1 MLQGHYSKMLRK
13 VNHLARI
20 SKSASSLP
28 SGAMKTTSDI
38 RRENARRLAR
48 EAGSNA
54 QLAREMG
61 MSDSQMGQ
69 LIGENP
75 TRNIG
80 PNLARRLE
88 AGRGKQTGWMDLPHE
103 EAVIQSLRVMQLG
116 ELRRIAEALSDSDLS
131 HCLAMVQENYA
142 HLALEKDQTLG
153 KVNSLS
159 TSYSG
164 NIVATAPHEGSIT
177 KEGERSDGRPTSTR
191 IKKPEEV
198 VPSSRKKGVESATRS
213 KTRKGHKA

>member
-1 MLQGHYSKMLRK
+1 MLRK
-13 VNHLARI
+13 VNHDARI
-20 SKSASSLP
+20 SKSCGSLT
-28 SGAMKTTSDI
+28 STAMKTTSDI

-54 QLAREMG
+54 QLARDMK

-80 PNLARRLE
+80 PNLARRFE
-88 AGRGKQTGWMDLPHE
+88 QVGGKPMGWMDLPHE
-103 EAVIQSLRVMQLG
+103 EAVIKSLRSMQLE
-116 ELRRIAEALSDSDLS
+116 ELRKIAESLSDSDLS
-131 HCLAMVQENYA
+131 RCLAMIQEMYA
-142 HLALEKDQTLG
+142 HLALGKDQVLE

-159 TSYSG
+159 ASYSG

-177 KEGERSDGRPTSTR
+177 KEGERSDGGPRSPR
-191 IKKPEEV
+191 IKDSEQV
-198 VPSSRKKGVESATRS
+198 VAASRKEGVERATRS
-213 KTRKGHKA
+213 KKSKSNKA